1 MLNIKKYFIIN
12 RPTDFQNPKSLK
24 VLTILLF
31 PLKFRYANN
40 ARADCFCSQ
49 PSLLLRL
56 TRGITIR
63 LNFIAIGFVF
73 FFA

>member
-31 PLKFRYANN
+31 LLKFRQANN
-40 ARADCFCSQ
+40 ACGDFFCSQ
-49 PSLLLRL
+49 PSLLFRL
-56 TRGITIR
+56 TRGIIIR
-63 LNFIAIGFVF
+63 LIFIMIGFLF